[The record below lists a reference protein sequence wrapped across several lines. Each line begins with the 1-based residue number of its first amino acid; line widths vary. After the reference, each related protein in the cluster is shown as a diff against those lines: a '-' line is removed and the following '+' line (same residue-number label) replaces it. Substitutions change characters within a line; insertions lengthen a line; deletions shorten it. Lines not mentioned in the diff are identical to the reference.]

1 VTPIPLYSYEC
12 SKHGIFE
19 VSLPLSRWDDK
30 MKCTTKGCDLFADQV
45 LLPSQGRGT
54 FEVGIVVQV
63 GPSGEVRFPGHRDAK
78 CPKGFHRKEL
88 KSVREVEQFEREM
101 NHKLRNEAERHN
113 DREEKIFKEVQE
125 KNRSDLR
132 QAMRNMS
139 PQGRAFAQF
148 AIDRNNNR
156 KRKPTD
162 CGFHVQ
168 ILAFDQPNREHH
180 RDAET
185 NWQRKRV

>member
-1 VTPIPLYSYEC
+1 MPNYQFTCPD
-12 SKHGIFE
+12 HGVFDLT
-19 VSLPLSRWDDK
+19 LPLRKWSDK
-30 MKCTTKGCDLFADQV
+30 KPCPQCKKTSEQV

-54 FEVGIVVQV
+54 FEVGIVVHV
-63 GPSGEVRFPGHRDAK
+63 AGDGSVRFPGHRDAK

-88 KSVREVEQFEREM
+88 KSVREVEQFERQM
-101 NHKLRNEAERHN
+101 NHKLRNEAEQHN

-132 QAMRNMS
+132 QSMRNMS

-156 KRKPTD
+156 KRKSSEV
-162 CGFHVQ
+162 GFHCQ
-168 ILAFDQPNREHH
+168 ILHFDQPNREHY